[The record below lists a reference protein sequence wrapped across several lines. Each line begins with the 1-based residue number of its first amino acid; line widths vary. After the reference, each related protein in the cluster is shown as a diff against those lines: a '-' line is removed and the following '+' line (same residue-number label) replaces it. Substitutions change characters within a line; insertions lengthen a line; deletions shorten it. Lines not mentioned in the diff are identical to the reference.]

1 MSDTLYS
8 PSWYRIAELKPR
20 LRSHAQIHRHEYRG
34 KVWFILQDH
43 AAGRSHRF
51 SPAAYCFIGL
61 MDGKHTVQQLWDAI
75 NLQAGDQ
82 APTQDEVIRLLGQL
96 HAADAMIC
104 DVTPDS
110 RELFRRYKRQ
120 QRMKLK
126 QRLWTPMAIRIPLF
140 DPDRFLER
148 TLPFARVVLNKY
160 TAVVW
165 LVVVITGIVL
175 AGVHWS
181 ELTENIVDKALTPQ
195 NLILLWFVY
204 PVVKALHE
212 LGHAYTTKMS
222 GGEVHEIGIMFLV
235 FMPVPYVDVSSAW
248 GFREKSKRML
258 VDAAGIAVEM
268 FLGALALFVWLS
280 VEPGVVH
287 VLAYNV
293 MLISGVST
301 LLFNGNPLLRF
312 DGYYVL
318 ADALEI
324 PNLGARSNKYL
335 GYLVQRYLFRVMD
348 ADSPA
353 DSRGERF
360 WFVFYGI
367 AAFFYRMFIMFV
379 IILYVGGKFFTIGVA
394 LAIWALITQVIIPTG
409 KNIAFVFKSPR
420 LRHNR
425 KRSIGVAS
433 LITTIVLGLLF
444 VLPAPLWTLAEGVT
458 WPSEKS
464 QVRAEADGFIVKL
477 LAKDRSQ
484 VKQDQ
489 PIIQTRD
496 TFAQAHVKRLA
507 AHKKQLEIQLLA
519 ARIHDRVQADIL
531 RKELN
536 AAIEDLRRAR
546 ERRED
551 LVIRSPRDGIF
562 IVPREQDQV
571 GRFVRKGQVIAYVTN
586 PDDHTTVRAAVSQD
600 DIGLVREYVRKVD
613 VLSAGWTV
621 QSYSSK
627 IAREVHGGSHLLP
640 SAALGTAG
648 GGLFA
653 TVPGERDGRKTLER
667 IFVIEISL
675 PPEGSSE
682 YLGARKYIRFDHG
695 YEPLGIQ
702 AWRSLRQLF
711 LRRFGV

>member
-20 LRSHAQIHRHEYRG
+20 LRRHTQIHRHDYRG

-51 SPAAYCFIGL
+51 SPAAYRFIGL

-96 HAADAMIC
+96 HAADALVC

-148 TLPFARVVLNKY
+148 TLPLARVVLNKY

-195 NLILLWFVY
+195 NLILLWLVY

-268 FLGALALFVWLS
+268 FLGAWALFVWLS

-353 DSRGERF
+353 DSQGERF

-379 IILYVGGKFFTIGVA
+379 IILYVGGKFFTLGVA
-394 LAIWALITQVIIPTG
+394 LAIWAIITQVLIPTG

-425 KRSIGVAS
+425 KRSIWVAS
-433 LITTIVLGLLF
+433 LITAIMLLLIF
-444 VLPAPLWTLAEGVT
+444 VLPAPLWTRTEGVT

-464 QVRAEADGFIVKL
+464 QVRAKADGFVVKL

-496 TFAQAHVKRLA
+496 TFAQAHVKRMA

-551 LVIRSPRDGIF
+551 LVIRSPRDGVF

-571 GRFVRKGQVIAYVTN
+571 GRFVRKGQIIAYVTN

-648 GGLFA
+648 GGKFA

-667 IFVIEISL
+667 VFVIEISL

>member
-8 PSWYRIAELKPR
+8 PSWYRVAELKPR
-20 LRSHAQIHRHEYRG
+20 LRRHTKIHRHDYRG

-61 MDGKHTVQQLWDAI
+61 MDGERTVQQLWDAI

-96 HAADAMIC
+96 HAADALVC

-110 RELFRRYKRQ
+110 RELFRRYQRQ

-126 QRLWTPMAIRIPLF
+126 QRLWTPMAIRVPLF

-148 TLPFARVVLNKY
+148 TLPYARVVLNKY

-165 LVVVITGIVL
+165 LVVVIIGIVL

-181 ELTENIVDKALTPQ
+181 ELTENIVDKALTTQ
-195 NLILLWFVY
+195 NIILLWFVY

-353 DSRGERF
+353 DSPGERF
-360 WFVFYGI
+360 WFVCYGI

-379 IILYVGGKFFTIGVA
+379 IILYVGGKFFTIGVV
-394 LAIWALITQVIIPTG
+394 LAIWAIITQVVIPTG
-409 KNIAFVFKSPR
+409 KNVSFVFKSPR

-444 VLPAPLWTLAEGVT
+444 VLPAPLWTRAEGVT

-484 VKQDQ
+484 VMQNQ
-489 PIIQTRD
+489 PIILTRD
-496 TFAQAHVKRLA
+496 PFVKARVKRLA
-507 AHKKQLEIQLLA
+507 AHKKQLEIQLMA
-519 ARIHDRVQADIL
+519 ARTQDRVQADIL
-531 RKELN
+531 RKELKT
-536 AAIEDLRRAR
+536 AIEDLRRAR
-546 ERRED
+546 ERSGA

-571 GRFVRKGQVIAYVTN
+571 GRFVRKGQIIAYVTN
-586 PDDHTTVRAAVSQD
+586 PDDLTTVRAAVSQD
-600 DIGLVREYVRKVD
+600 DIGLVREHVRKVD
-613 VLSAGWTV
+613 VLSGGWTV
-621 QSYSSK
+621 QSYPSE
-627 IAREVHGGSHLLP
+627 IAREVHGGSYLLP

-648 GGLFA
+648 GGEFA

-667 IFVIEISL
+667 VFVIEISL
-675 PPEGSSE
+675 PPEGRSQ

-695 YEPLGIQ
+695 FEPLGIQ